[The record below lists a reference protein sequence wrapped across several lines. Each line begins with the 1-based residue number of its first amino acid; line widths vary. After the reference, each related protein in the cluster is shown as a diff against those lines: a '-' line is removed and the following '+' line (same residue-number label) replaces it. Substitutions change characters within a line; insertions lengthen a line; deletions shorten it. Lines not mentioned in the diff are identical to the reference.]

1 MDSNKDKQKNIVRLI
16 ENNMAPRFG
25 HTITLG
31 KIHYLITL

>member
-1 MDSNKDKQKNIVRLI
+1 MGGNQGNAVEELDVFG
-16 ENNMAPRFG
+16 ENPQARFG